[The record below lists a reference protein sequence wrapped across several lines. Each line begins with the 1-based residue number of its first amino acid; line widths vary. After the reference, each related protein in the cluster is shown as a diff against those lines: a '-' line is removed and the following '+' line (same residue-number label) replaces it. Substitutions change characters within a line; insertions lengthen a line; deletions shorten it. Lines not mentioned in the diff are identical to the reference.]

1 VKLLIY
7 SHFFPPSV
15 GGVETVV
22 LALAKGL
29 ACERRPDGTL
39 EFEIT
44 LVTQTPSGEFPD
56 ADLPFRVARQPTML
70 QFRRLVQHTDVVHVA
85 GAAISPMAMGLLAG
99 KPVVVEHHGFQS
111 ICPTGQL
118 LQEPQSVPCPGH
130 FAAGHHAACLKCSP
144 KPQRVASFRLWL
156 LTFLRRF
163 LCQRV
168 TVNITPTTWLA
179 TQLQLPRAET
189 VPHGL
194 PLVPLIQPQAIARA
208 TPVIV
213 FMGRIVTTKG
223 LGVLLEAV
231 RILIQQNRLFQL
243 RIIGDGPERVSLEE
257 LAHEL
262 ALDSHVHFLGRVP
275 QAQVPE
281 ILAQTD
287 LVVVPSL
294 GGEVFGMVVAE
305 NMSRGLTV
313 VASDLGAFQEVL
325 ENAGVTFRTGDAVDL
340 AVQLGKLLDDPVNSR
355 KLGTAA
361 RQRVLEVFTL
371 GRMIRGHAEIYRR
384 IVSVKGS

>member
-1 VKLLIY
+1 M
-7 SHFFPPSV
+7 
-15 GGVETVV
+15 
-22 LALAKGL
+22 AQGL
-29 ACERRPDGTL
+29 AGERRPDGTP

-56 ADLPFRVARQPTML
+56 VDLPFRVARQPTML

-99 KPVVVEHHGFQS
+99 KPVVVEHHGFQT

-223 LGVLLEAV
+223 LGVLLEAA
-231 RILIQQNRLFQL
+231 RILINRIACFSCGSSVTD
-243 RIIGDGPERVSLEE
+243 RNGSLWK
-257 LAHEL
+257 
-262 ALDSHVHFLGRVP
+262 
-275 QAQVPE
+275 
-281 ILAQTD
+281 
-287 LVVVPSL
+287 
-294 GGEVFGMVVAE
+294 
-305 NMSRGLTV
+305 NW
-313 VASDLGAFQEVL
+313 
-325 ENAGVTFRTGDAVDL
+325 RT
-340 AVQLGKLLDDPVNSR
+340 N
-355 KLGTAA
+355 
-361 RQRVLEVFTL
+361 
-371 GRMIRGHAEIYRR
+371 
-384 IVSVKGS
+384 

>member
-22 LALAKGL
+22 LALAHGL
-29 ACERRPDGTL
+29 AGERRPDGTR

-44 LVTQTPSGEFPD
+44 LVTQTPPGEFQE
-56 ADLPFRVARQPTML
+56 ADLPFRVVRQPTMF
-70 QFRRLVQHTDVVHVA
+70 QFCQLVQNSDVVHVA
-85 GAAISPMAMGLLAG
+85 GAAITPIALGLLAG
-99 KPVVVEHHGFQS
+99 KPLVVEHHGFHT

-118 LQEPQSVPCPGH
+118 FQEPQNVPCPGH
-130 FAAGHHAACLKCSP
+130 FAAGHHAACLRCSP
-144 KPQRVASFRLWL
+144 KPQRIASFRLWL

-168 TVNITPTTWLA
+168 AVNMTPTTWLA
-179 TQLQLPRAET
+179 TQLQLPRTES

-194 PLVPLIQPQAIARA
+194 PIVPFSLPQAHARA

-213 FMGRIVTTKG
+213 SMGRIVTTKG
-223 LGVLLEAV
+223 LGVLLEAAK
-231 RILIQQNRLFQL
+231 ILIQQNRLFEI
-243 RIIGDGPERVSLEE
+243 RIIGDGPERVSLEKF
-257 LAHEL
+257 AHQL
-262 ALDSHVHFLGRVP
+262 ALDSHVQFLGRVP
-275 QAQVPE
+275 QTQVPE

-305 NMSRGLTV
+305 NMLRGLTV
-313 VASDLGAFQEVL
+313 VASNLGAFQEL
-325 ENAGVTFRTGDAVDL
+325 LGDTGVTFRTGNAADL
-340 AVQLGKLLDDPVNSR
+340 AVQLGKLLDDPANSR
-355 KLGTAA
+355 RLGAAA
-361 RQRVLEVFTL
+361 RQRVLEFFTL
-371 GRMIRGHAEIYRR
+371 GRMIAAHAEIYRR
-384 IVSVKGS
+384 IVPRKGF

>member
-1 VKLLIY
+1 VKLLVY

-22 LALAKGL
+22 LALAHGL
-29 ACERRPDGTL
+29 SRKTLPDGTR

-44 LVTQTPSGEFPD
+44 LVTQTPSGGFQD
-56 ADLPFRVARQPTML
+56 ADLPFQAVRQPTML
-70 QFRRLVQHTDVVHVA
+70 QLCQLVRHSDVVHVA
-85 GAAISPMAMGLLAG
+85 GAAISPIAIGLLMG
-99 KPVVVEHHGFQS
+99 KPVVVEHHGFQT

-118 LQEPQSVPCPGH
+118 FQEPQNVPCPGH
-130 FAAGHHAACLKCSP
+130 FAAGHHAACLSCST
-144 KPQRVASFRLWL
+144 KPQRMASLRLWL

-168 TVNITPTTWLA
+168 AVNITPTAWLA

-194 PLVPLIQPQAIARA
+194 PIVSPIQPQTVVRA

-213 FMGRIVTTKG
+213 FMGRLVTTKG
-223 LGVLLEAV
+223 LGVLLEAA
-231 RILIQQNRLFQL
+231 RILIRQNLMFEL
-243 RIIGDGPERVSLEE
+243 RIIGEGPERLSLEE
-257 LAHEL
+257 FAHQL
-262 ALDSHVHFLGRVP
+262 ALDSHVQFLGRL
-275 QAQVPE
+275 AQGQVSA

-305 NMSRGLTV
+305 NMLRGLTV

-325 ENAGVTFRTGDAVDL
+325 GNTGVTFRTGNAADL
-340 AVQLGKLLDDPVNSR
+340 AAELGKLLDDPTR
-355 KLGTAA
+355 LRQLGAAA
-361 RQRVLEVFTL
+361 RQRVLEFFTL
-371 GRMIRGHAEIYRR
+371 GRMIKGHAEVYRR
-384 IVSVKGS
+384 IVPRK